1 MDNLEKFI
9 RENRGDFDTCVPSL
23 DVWANLDQHLDRQRP
38 SGRVVWMKRL
48 RVAAAV
54 LVLLTAGGAAGV
66 YLTNAGKTV
75 ESLADV
81 SPEHAE
87 MERYF
92 SEQVEEK
99 LDALNLDYVLLD
111 SVDYKKDFPKHSVVE
126 QDPVAGSKVKEDRKI
141 YIKINSSGF
150 TTVRIPNLIEKTYR
164 QALPTLNA
172 IGLQEGEITYVPYLG
187 KDMVLKMMMN
197 GLELRAGAK
206 ILKDSKIDLVL
217 GDGKVV
223 FDEKELDT
231 IVKDEVP
238 VDSIK
243 YWIKILI
250 LN

>member
-23 DVWANLDQHLDRQRP
+23 NVWANLDQHLDRQRP

-92 SEQVEEK
+92 SEQVEAK
-99 LDALNLDYVLLD
+99 LAKLA
-111 SVDYKKDFPKHSVVE
+111 SYK
-126 QDPVAGSKVKEDRKI
+126 QD
-141 YIKINSSGF
+141 
-150 TTVRIPNLIEKTYR
+150 
-164 QALPTLNA
+164 
-172 IGLQEGEITYVPYLG
+172 
-187 KDMVLKMMMN
+187 DMVKADIQELDDAYEQLRQE
-197 GLELRAGAK
+197 LETAPEGA
-206 ILKDSKIDLVL
+206 
-217 GDGKVV
+217 
-223 FDEKELDT
+223 DEKIVQAMIETYQTKISILEQVLEKVENVNPTT
-231 IVKDEVP
+231 INKTENEV
-238 VDSIK
+238 S
-243 YWIKILI
+243 L
-250 LN
+250 